1 MRKQA
6 VDERDAGQAF
16 VALSAHSVGRE
27 REPQLFRKLL
37 CRSDA
42 LLSLFL
48 EPLER
53 RSQGRGRSS
62 LEELAGRRAQEPHVS
77 HARHSGEHD
86 VQVQP
91 PLVVRSATV
100 AALFL
105 PGTVK
110 CGAFAQGLALRRC
123 GTQE

>member
-62 LEELAGRRAQEPHVS
+62 LEELAGRRAQEQQAPKAQEGDKAGPDS
-77 HARHSGEHD
+77 FSGKF
-86 VQVQP
+86 
-91 PLVVRSATV
+91 LIRK
-100 AALFL
+100 ALH
-105 PGTVK
+105 G
-110 CGAFAQGLALRRC
+110 
-123 GTQE
+123 